1 MPLPKAS
8 THTYVL
14 GGCVPRASVGDFLA
28 LHQAH
33 HPLEMP
39 GVDDPSVVT
48 GLLGVLPIELLQKT
62 GGRLQVRMWS
72 FIMAII

>member
-8 THTYVL
+8 TRTYVS
-14 GGCVPRASVGDFLA
+14 GGRVARASVGDFLA

-48 GLLGVLPIELLQKT
+48 GLLGVLPIELLQRT
-62 GGRLQVRMWS
+62 GGRLQVRMRT
-72 FIMAII
+72 FITAVG